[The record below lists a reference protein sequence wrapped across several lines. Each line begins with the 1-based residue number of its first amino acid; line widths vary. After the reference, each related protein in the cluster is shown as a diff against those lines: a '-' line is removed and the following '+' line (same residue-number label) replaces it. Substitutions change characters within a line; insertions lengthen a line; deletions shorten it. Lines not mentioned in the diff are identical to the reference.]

1 MDSQNFDLPQN
12 LNRDFLVTKI
22 TKGWKPTV
30 TYRNQWNNKR
40 FGDYWLEVNNF
51 RLYDEKKNEISFTR
65 VTTVIKDLV
74 IVVIV
79 IKNI

>member
-1 MDSQNFDLPQN
+1 M
-12 LNRDFLVTKI
+12 
-22 TKGWKPTV
+22 
-30 TYRNQWNNKR
+30 
-40 FGDYWLEVNNF
+40 EVNNF